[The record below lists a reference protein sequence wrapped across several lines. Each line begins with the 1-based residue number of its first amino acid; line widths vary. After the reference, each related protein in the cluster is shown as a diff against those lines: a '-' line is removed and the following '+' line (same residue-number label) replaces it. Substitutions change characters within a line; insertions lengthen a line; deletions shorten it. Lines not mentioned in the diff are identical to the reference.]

1 MFKSRCSFS
10 RPSSSPRGNPARLRK
25 ATAVAVLPGEDEGPH
40 HDIIVAVGTFVTYAR
55 NLT

>member
-40 HDIIVAVGTFVTYAR
+40 HDIIVAVGTFVAYAR